1 MSQAA
6 NYALPVH
13 SHFQEA
19 DKTHTPEVK
28 GTRCV
33 LFWTTQVWGT
43 WRYNPA
49 QIRSCHLFNYQ
60 FLIKFCS
67 VFEHLL
73 QAVSPGKLSRR
84 KLLIF
89 FCCMWCYF
97 KQSFTITTQMKWL
110 DRPLLTKHGCSAL
123 LGLQSVHSSH
133 RRRGRLACVK
143 IAFEI
148 SECPPFIH

>member
-13 SHFQEA
+13 SHFQEP

-43 WRYNPA
+43 WRYNPS

-73 QAVSPGKLSRR
+73 QAESPGKLSRR
-84 KLLIF
+84 GLLIF
-89 FCCMWCYF
+89 FAVCDVTLSKVSPSPHRW
-97 KQSFTITTQMKWL
+97 KWL
-110 DRPLLTKHGCSAL
+110 DRPLLTKQWCSTP
-123 LGLQSVHSSH
+123 LGLQSIYSSQ
-133 RRRGRLACVK
+133 RRRSRSAYVK
-143 IAFEI
+143 ITSEI
-148 SECPPFIH
+148 SECPPFIY